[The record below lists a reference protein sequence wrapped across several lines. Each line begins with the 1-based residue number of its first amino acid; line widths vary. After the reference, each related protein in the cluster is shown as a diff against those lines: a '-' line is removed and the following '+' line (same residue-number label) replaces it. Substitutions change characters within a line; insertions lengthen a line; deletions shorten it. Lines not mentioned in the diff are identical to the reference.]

1 MFLQAADYP
10 IEAIRSQIAEGIDII
25 IHLGRLSD
33 GSRKVLEIAE
43 ISGVSN
49 GEITTNLLFKYR
61 PYKGLLSTG
70 NSLINTEKL
79 ELRGMLNGN

>member
-43 ISGVSN
+43 IEGVRD
-49 GEITTNLLFKYR
+49 GEIEYNLLYKYR
-61 PYKGLLSTG
+61 PSKGLMPTG
-70 NSLINTEKL
+70 NHLINTEKL
-79 ELRGMLNGN
+79 ELRGVMDGH